1 MPRDELRRPLKRLS
15 LAQRLWRRRPQ
26 PLAAAAL
33 ALVAGFALGGLWLAR
48 IPAPLAG
55 EPVVTAAIPE
65 TAELITSSTSSA
77 EDDAMPDGPVENPE
91 YVIDQNAIEIIGGE
105 PPEDLAP
112 EDETAPEKNE
122 AMIIVAPH
130 RPLKAAPLKA
140 VTETTDIG
148 PLPRIGDDGRKPFDA
163 YSQVTPLAVTHS
175 DMPKITL
182 VLGGMGLNAT
192 LTQKAIDL
200 LPGDVTLGFAP
211 YGENLQAQ
219 VNEARAAGHE
229 ILLQVPME
237 PVGYPGNSPGP
248 GTLLSD
254 ATPEQNLASLKWL
267 MSRFAGYSGIT
278 NYMGAR
284 LLGAEDALRPVMKEV
299 TARGL
304 VYLEDASVSMTL
316 SPKVAQDLRLPL
328 QRAGMVIDANPTAP
342 AIAAALAKLEKEAAR
357 NGSAIAT
364 GSGLDVTIE
373 TVAEW
378 AKTLQERGILLVPV
392 SAAYKGRAT

>member
-105 PPEDLAP
+105 PPDDLAP
-112 EDETAPEKNE
+112 EDEAAPEKNE

>member
-48 IPAPLAG
+48 VPAPLAG

-105 PPEDLAP
+105 PPDDLAP
-112 EDETAPEKNE
+112 EDEAAPEKNE
-122 AMIIVAPH
+122 ATIIVAPH

-357 NGSAIAT
+357 NGSAIAP

>member
-48 IPAPLAG
+48 VQAPLAG

-112 EDETAPEKNE
+112 EDEAAPEKNE
-122 AMIIVAPH
+122 AMIIVAPL

-378 AKTLQERGILLVPV
+378 ANTLQERGILLGPV

>member
-48 IPAPLAG
+48 VPAPLAG

-112 EDETAPEKNE
+112 EDEAAPEKNE

-378 AKTLQERGILLVPV
+378 AKTLQESGILLVPV

>member
-48 IPAPLAG
+48 VQAPLAG

-105 PPEDLAP
+105 PPDDLAP
-112 EDETAPEKNE
+112 EDEAAPEKNE